1 MVIEHSIVELERK
14 LLSAMYRI
22 SSQLNISLNYAES
35 AQQALEILHDE
46 CSLMCGLLTIKDP
59 DKDTL
64 LVKSLHSPDYQL
76 ESNDKPVSYR
86 SGEGIIG
93 NMLEQGD
100 AIVVRNLG
108 DDLRFIDKLAIYDYD
123 KPFICVPLKN
133 AQAEIIGA
141 LSAQP
146 KCTSDQKIALLSRFL
161 EMVANLIAK
170 NVQLAT
176 QVEHQKTQLVNERDG
191 LKRKIRNNYS
201 FDNLVGHSQVMRK
214 IFEQIRLVSR
224 WDSTVLLRGESG
236 TGKEVLANA
245 IHYNSPRASFPFVK
259 LNCAALPD
267 NLLESELFGHEKG
280 AFTGAI
286 KQRKGR
292 FELADKGTIFLD
304 EIGETSPAFQA
315 KLLRVLQEQEFERV
329 GGSTTISVDVRVIA
343 ATNRNLE
350 SEVAAEQFREDL
362 YYRLNVM
369 PMYLPALRER
379 IEDIPDLSEF
389 MLTKIGNKQQRKITI
404 SGSAIRHLMGYHWP
418 GNVRELENTL
428 ERASIM
434 CESGSI
440 TPEHISFPQPMA
452 NIAVRPASQPQ
463 TFESPPPITS
473 GASQPQN
480 ANDEKQTV
488 IDALEQ
494 SGWVKAKAA
503 RLLNM
508 TPRQVAYRIQIMD
521 IEMKKI

>member
-1 MVIEHSIVELERK
+1 MTIEYSIAELERR
-14 LLSAMYRI
+14 LLAAMYRI
-22 SSQLNISLNYAES
+22 SSQLNVSLNYGES
-35 AQQALEILHDE
+35 AKRVLEILHEE
-46 CSLMCGLLTIKDP
+46 CNLLCGLLTIKDHE
-59 DKDTL
+59 KETM
-64 LVKSLHSPDYQL
+64 LVKSFHSPDY
-76 ESNDKPVSYR
+76 ENGTMDKQISYKA
-86 SGEGIIG
+86 GEGIIG
-93 NMLEQGD
+93 DLLKQGD
-100 AIVVRNLG
+100 SIVIRNLG
-108 DDLRFIDKLAIYDYD
+108 DDMRFTDKLAIYDYD

-133 AQAEIIGA
+133 ANSEIIGA

-146 KCTSDQKIALLSRFL
+146 NCQSDQEISILSQFL
-161 EMVANLIAK
+161 EMVASLIAK
-170 NVQLAT
+170 NVQLAH
-176 QVEHQKTQLVNERDG
+176 QVENKQKQLVQERDG
-191 LKRKIRNNYS
+191 LKRKVRNNYS
-201 FDNLVGHSQVMRK
+201 FDNLVGHTKVMRR
-214 IFEQIRLVSR
+214 IFDQIRLVSP

-236 TGKEVLANA
+236 TGKEVIANA
-245 IHYNSPRASFPFVK
+245 IHYNSPRANFPFVK

-280 AFTGAI
+280 AFTGAV

-292 FELADKGTIFLD
+292 FEMAHKGTIFLD

-329 GGSTTISVDVRVIA
+329 GGTDTISVDVRVIA

-350 SEVAAEQFREDL
+350 AEVSSEQFREDL

-379 IEDIPDLSEF
+379 LGDIPELADFMMKKLGKKQHRKLS
-389 MLTKIGNKQQRKITI
+389 I
-404 SGSAIRHLMGYHWP
+404 SESAIRYLMEYSWP

-434 CESGSI
+434 SESGTI
-440 TPEHISFPQPMA
+440 TPDLISFPQ
-452 NIAVRPASQPQ
+452 
-463 TFESPPPITS
+463 FDFSPPVRSAIKPTSTVAEPIS
-473 GASQPQN
+473 KEQKIA
-480 ANDEKQTV
+480 DERQTV

-508 TPRQVAYRIQIMD
+508 TPRQIAYRIQIMN
-521 IEMKKI
+521 IEMKQI